1 MTKENGLF
9 KKALQLRLDTTDNIT
24 LSEQTIALDDES
36 GISKEDQ
43 KEIIHEINKIAS
55 RSKIKITPELFHIKA
70 LKQGFGLPVLVNAVA
85 TVFLTLSILGL
96 VVLFKG
102 ERDQIISAGNVETIQ
117 GLSIVERIKQ
127 EAEEELKRKNK
138 EILSIQN
145 NLSEVNNELD
155 DLKTNMEERISERE
169 NELRLALN
177 QEIEAEKERLR
188 QAGYSGTDLDAE
200 LKAFAAKKEAEN
212 QAVIAEVK
220 KQEEAKIAAL
230 EQSKSDYAVR
240 LEQAQTELKATE
252 EELKSKQSEVERE
265 VAVLKEQKDKLDII
279 NNQILGYYKSI
290 KTQMSNNNL
299 NGVKSQL
306 ASLRSYLND
315 PNVISHPYIQARR
328 EVEIFIIDSLERLI
342 IKEQQ
347 KESVD
352 TKSLIA
358 SADLITEI
366 RASVI
371 EANKAYKVGNKTRA
385 EKYYLNALSLI
396 PEVYQSH
403 NYFIGKM
410 EDVESYRE
418 AQVDKYLAT
427 ANNQFSN
434 KQYSQALENYTKAI
448 EFLPG
453 DQNTDRIITNI
464 RYAGFYVAEDK
475 SQQQSSSQ
483 TQKKLD
489 QAKNLINQKKY
500 TDAINV
506 LLTLIRDYPRSI
518 QVDESLSLIS
528 KAISLKDE
536 EVKSNV
542 AVIGSTNSGNEAA
555 LKEYEQEITALKQSL
570 NAKEEE
576 LALLKEKAN
585 LKEGTTI
592 VEEKDLAMLETIAAD
607 LRRAQSSYYTYKR
620 AEDKIIKRGA
630 TKEFVEG
637 KSFLDEFLASDKM
650 ENIFPD
656 LISRIKKYDRAFEEM
671 GRESA
676 LKYTTTII
684 DQLTGYKTI
693 GERLSFIDQK
703 IKEASRD
710 PHMVTLLKSLR
721 RLLSE

>member
-1 MTKENGLF
+1 
-9 KKALQLRLDTTDNIT
+9 
-24 LSEQTIALDDES
+24 
-36 GISKEDQ
+36 
-43 KEIIHEINKIAS
+43 
-55 RSKIKITPELFHIKA
+55 
-70 LKQGFGLPVLVNAVA
+70 
-85 TVFLTLSILGL
+85 
-96 VVLFKG
+96 
-102 ERDQIISAGNVETIQ
+102 
-117 GLSIVERIKQ
+117 
-127 EAEEELKRKNK
+127 
-138 EILSIQN
+138 
-145 NLSEVNNELD
+145 
-155 DLKTNMEERISERE
+155 
-169 NELRLALN
+169 
-177 QEIEAEKERLR
+177 
-188 QAGYSGTDLDAE
+188 
-200 LKAFAAKKEAEN
+200 
-212 QAVIAEVK
+212 
-220 KQEEAKIAAL
+220 
-230 EQSKSDYAVR
+230 
-240 LEQAQTELKATE
+240 
-252 EELKSKQSEVERE
+252 
-265 VAVLKEQKDKLDII
+265 
-279 NNQILGYYKSI
+279 
-290 KTQMSNNNL
+290 
-299 NGVKSQL
+299 
-306 ASLRSYLND
+306 
-315 PNVISHPYIQARR
+315 
-328 EVEIFIIDSLERLI
+328 LERLI